1 MFLANSLKEKLK
13 RDYIEGETES
23 DGPLFRYD
31 PPPKNP
37 KVLLNFGE
45 NMKLNKGQEF
55 SSSWNISPHQL
66 QSFDKKEWEKAF
78 SLQRLHDRWKERVI
92 IDFDYKYKKFPDG
105 CAFKGVKEKKA
116 IINDIKDPDILCLK
130 PRKWNIS
137 TAAREKYT
145 PELKKILF
153 QEKHGLG
160 EFMVVPLKI
169 PHPPEGTD
177 SRDKSEIDGNIWNVS
192 SLPNKNELIEKDNQE
207 LFEAKENTIKYWK
220 KNEYDRFNQNPLPIS
235 NERKKI
241 EVIRYYKR
249 YRTPVQKSIDYQNVM
264 DKVKEST
271 IFEKENVIKKVK
283 RNNPGMEHY
292 PEKINALVF
301 KEMYHTYKDKYNEFI
316 GNLPKE
322 ELKRRQMEKN
332 KFKWNDKDLVNKI
345 TAINKYTNTGLFDDI
360 SNNLTFEKNTKKEN
374 ENEKEKEMTKTYEKN
389 KSVNEQPIKINLHR
403 SQSLNYSNN
412 ILLPLVIKGNEIN
425 KQEELIEEK
434 LEEEFKKEQKRKLLL
449 DSRRFTR
456 KMYVDKFESKYP
468 LSKVEYD
475 NSRIANDT
483 KDLTDTLK
491 RNKTFIMSS
500 TNLSPDEI
508 NTMNEISK
516 SSECN
521 PHFLEAYSKVASQEF
536 EKINRNKKREK
547 DSNLEFTYSHPGI
560 YRTFNFV
567 EKTTKIKRDITGEET
582 TEIVPQK
589 ISESFWSCCMN
600 SNKDSQGCKK
610 TVSKKVKWNYY

>member
-23 DGPLFRYD
+23 DGPLFRYE

-37 KVLLNFGE
+37 KVLLNFNE
-45 NMKLNKGQEF
+45 NAKSDKSTEF
-55 SSSWNISPHQL
+55 SSSFRISPHQL
-66 QSFDKKEWEKAF
+66 QSFDKKEWERAF
-78 SLQRLHDRWKERVI
+78 SLERLHDRWKKRVI

-105 CAFKGVKEKKA
+105 CSFKGVKEKKA
-116 IINDIKDPDILCLK
+116 IINDFRDPDILCLK
-130 PRKWNIS
+130 SRKWNIS
-137 TAAREKYT
+137 TAAREKYK
-145 PELKKILF
+145 PELNKILF

-177 SRDKSEIDGNIWNVS
+177 SRNKSEIDGNIWNVS
-192 SLPNKNELIEKDNQE
+192 NLPDRNELIEKDNQE

-220 KNEYDRFNQNPLPIS
+220 KNEYDRYNQKALPIS

-271 IFEKENVIKKVK
+271 VFQKENVIKKVK

-301 KEMYHTYKDKYNEFI
+301 KEMYNTYKDKYNELI

-345 TAINKYTNTGLFDDI
+345 TAINKYTNTGIFDDV
-360 SNNLTFEKNTKKEN
+360 SNNLTFDKNQNKEN
-374 ENEKEKEMTKTYEKN
+374 EDENELAKTFEQN
-389 KSVNEQPIKINLHR
+389 KPPNEQPKINLHR

-425 KQEELIEEK
+425 KEEEHIQEK
-434 LEEEFKKEQKRKLLL
+434 LEEEYKKEQKRKLLL
-449 DSRRFTR
+449 ESKRFIR

-468 LSKVEYD
+468 ISKIEYN
-475 NSRIANDT
+475 NSKIANDT

-500 TNLSPDEI
+500 TNLTPDDI

-521 PHFLEAYSKVASQEF
+521 PHFLEAYSKIARQEF
-536 EKINRNKKREK
+536 EKMHRNIKKEK
-547 DSNLEFTYSHPGI
+547 ESNLEYSYSHPGI
-560 YRTFNFV
+560 YRTFNFI
-567 EKTTKIKRDITGEET
+567 EKISRIKRDITGEET
-582 TEIVPQK
+582 TEIIPQK
-589 ISESFWSCCMN
+589 KSESFWSCCMN
-600 SNKDSQGCKK
+600 SDKDSQGCKK
-610 TVSKKVKWNYY
+610 IVSKKFKWNYY

>member
-23 DGPLFRYD
+23 DGPLFRYE

-37 KVLLNFGE
+37 KVLLNFNE
-45 NMKLNKGQEF
+45 NAKSDKSTEF
-55 SSSWNISPHQL
+55 SSSFRISPHQL
-66 QSFDKKEWEKAF
+66 QSFDKKEWERAF
-78 SLQRLHDRWKERVI
+78 SLERLHDRWKKRVI

-105 CAFKGVKEKKA
+105 CSFKGVKEKKA
-116 IINDIKDPDILCLK
+116 IINDFRDPDILCLK
-130 PRKWNIS
+130 SRKWNIS
-137 TAAREKYT
+137 TAAREKYK
-145 PELKKILF
+145 PELNKILF

-160 EFMVVPLKI
+160 EFMVVSLKI

-177 SRDKSEIDGNIWNVS
+177 SRNKSEIDGNIWNVS
-192 SLPNKNELIEKDNQE
+192 NLPDRNELIEKDNQE

-220 KNEYDRFNQNPLPIS
+220 KNEYDRYNQKALPIS

-271 IFEKENVIKKVK
+271 VFQKENVIKKVK

-301 KEMYHTYKDKYNEFI
+301 KEMYNTYKDKYNELI

-345 TAINKYTNTGLFDDI
+345 TAINKYTNTGIFDDV
-360 SNNLTFEKNTKKEN
+360 SNNLTFDKNQKKEN
-374 ENEKEKEMTKTYEKN
+374 EDENELAKTFEQIKPP
-389 KSVNEQPIKINLHR
+389 NEQPKINLHR

-425 KQEELIEEK
+425 KEEEHIQEK
-434 LEEEFKKEQKRKLLL
+434 LEEEYKKEQKRKLLL
-449 DSRRFTR
+449 ESKRFIR

-468 LSKVEYD
+468 ISKIEYN
-475 NSRIANDT
+475 NSKIANDT

-500 TNLSPDEI
+500 TNLTPDEI

-521 PHFLEAYSKVASQEF
+521 PHFLEAYSKIARQEF
-536 EKINRNKKREK
+536 EKMHRNIKKEK
-547 DSNLEFTYSHPGI
+547 ESNLEYSYSHPGI
-560 YRTFNFV
+560 YRTFNFI
-567 EKTTKIKRDITGEET
+567 EKISRIKRDITGEET
-582 TEIVPQK
+582 TEIIPQK
-589 ISESFWSCCMN
+589 KSESFWSCCMN
-600 SNKDSQGCKK
+600 SDKDSQGCKK
-610 TVSKKVKWNYY
+610 IVSKKFKWNYY

>member
-23 DGPLFRYD
+23 DGPLFRYE

-37 KVLLNFGE
+37 KVLLNFNE
-45 NMKLNKGQEF
+45 NAKSDKSTEF
-55 SSSWNISPHQL
+55 SSSFRISPHQL
-66 QSFDKKEWEKAF
+66 QSFDKKEWERAF
-78 SLQRLHDRWKERVI
+78 SLERLHDRWKKRVI

-105 CAFKGVKEKKA
+105 CSFKGVKEKKA
-116 IINDIKDPDILCLK
+116 IINDFRDPDILCLK
-130 PRKWNIS
+130 SRKWNIS
-137 TAAREKYT
+137 TAAREKYK
-145 PELKKILF
+145 PELNKILF

-177 SRDKSEIDGNIWNVS
+177 SRNKSEIDGNIWNVS
-192 SLPNKNELIEKDNQE
+192 NLPDRNELIEKDNQE

-220 KNEYDRFNQNPLPIS
+220 KNEYDRYNQKALPIS

-271 IFEKENVIKKVK
+271 VFQKENVIKKVK

-301 KEMYHTYKDKYNEFI
+301 KEMYNTYKDKYNELI

-345 TAINKYTNTGLFDDI
+345 TAINKYTNTGIFDDV
-360 SNNLTFEKNTKKEN
+360 SNNLTFDKNQKKEN
-374 ENEKEKEMTKTYEKN
+374 EDENELAKTFEQN
-389 KSVNEQPIKINLHR
+389 KPPNEQPKINLHR

-425 KQEELIEEK
+425 KEEEHIQEK
-434 LEEEFKKEQKRKLLL
+434 LEEEYKKEQKRKLLL
-449 DSRRFTR
+449 ESKRFIR

-468 LSKVEYD
+468 ISKIEYN
-475 NSRIANDT
+475 NSKIANDT

-500 TNLSPDEI
+500 TNLTPDDI

-521 PHFLEAYSKVASQEF
+521 PHFLEAYSKIARQEF
-536 EKINRNKKREK
+536 EKMHRNIKKEK
-547 DSNLEFTYSHPGI
+547 ESNLEYSYSHPGI
-560 YRTFNFV
+560 YRTFNFI
-567 EKTTKIKRDITGEET
+567 EKISRIKRDITGEET
-582 TEIVPQK
+582 TEIIPQK
-589 ISESFWSCCMN
+589 KSESFWSCCMN
-600 SNKDSQGCKK
+600 SDKDSQGCKK
-610 TVSKKVKWNYY
+610 IVSKKFKWNYY

>member
-23 DGPLFRYD
+23 DGPLFRYE

-37 KVLLNFGE
+37 KVLLNFNE
-45 NMKLNKGQEF
+45 NAKSDKSTEF
-55 SSSWNISPHQL
+55 SSSFRISPHQL
-66 QSFDKKEWEKAF
+66 QSFDKKEWERAF
-78 SLQRLHDRWKERVI
+78 SLERLHDRWKKRVI

-105 CAFKGVKEKKA
+105 CSFKGVKEKKA
-116 IINDIKDPDILCLK
+116 IINDFRDPDILCLK
-130 PRKWNIS
+130 SRKWNIS
-137 TAAREKYT
+137 TAAREKYK
-145 PELKKILF
+145 PELNKILF

-177 SRDKSEIDGNIWNVS
+177 SRNKSEIDGNIWNVS
-192 SLPNKNELIEKDNQE
+192 NLPDRNELIEKDNQE

-220 KNEYDRFNQNPLPIS
+220 KNEYDRYNQKALPIS

-271 IFEKENVIKKVK
+271 VFQKENVIKKVK

-301 KEMYHTYKDKYNEFI
+301 KEMYNTYKDKYNELI

-345 TAINKYTNTGLFDDI
+345 TAINKYTNTGIFDDV
-360 SNNLTFEKNTKKEN
+360 SNNLTFDKNQKKEN
-374 ENEKEKEMTKTYEKN
+374 EDENELAKTFEQN
-389 KSVNEQPIKINLHR
+389 KPPNEQPKINLHR
-403 SQSLNYSNN
+403 SQSLNYSSN

-425 KQEELIEEK
+425 KEEEHIQEK
-434 LEEEFKKEQKRKLLL
+434 LEEEYKKEQKRKLLL
-449 DSRRFTR
+449 ESKRFIR

-468 LSKVEYD
+468 ISKIEYN
-475 NSRIANDT
+475 NSKIANDT

-500 TNLSPDEI
+500 TNLTPDDI

-521 PHFLEAYSKVASQEF
+521 PHFLEAYSKIARQEF
-536 EKINRNKKREK
+536 EKMHRNIKKEK
-547 DSNLEFTYSHPGI
+547 ESNLEYSYSHPGI
-560 YRTFNFV
+560 YRTFNFI
-567 EKTTKIKRDITGEET
+567 EKISRIKRDITGEET

-589 ISESFWSCCMN
+589 KSESFWSCCMN
-600 SNKDSQGCKK
+600 SDKDSQGCKK
-610 TVSKKVKWNYY
+610 IVSKKFKWNYY

>member
-23 DGPLFRYD
+23 DGPLFRYE

-37 KVLLNFGE
+37 KVLLNFNE
-45 NMKLNKGQEF
+45 NAKSDKSTEF
-55 SSSWNISPHQL
+55 SSSFRISPHQL
-66 QSFDKKEWEKAF
+66 QSFDKKEWERAF
-78 SLQRLHDRWKERVI
+78 SLERLHDRWKKRVI

-105 CAFKGVKEKKA
+105 CSFKGVKEKKA
-116 IINDIKDPDILCLK
+116 IINDFRDPDILCLK
-130 PRKWNIS
+130 SRKWNIS
-137 TAAREKYT
+137 TAAREKYK
-145 PELKKILF
+145 PELNKILF

-177 SRDKSEIDGNIWNVS
+177 SRNKSEIDGNIWNVS
-192 SLPNKNELIEKDNQE
+192 NLPDRNELIEKDNQE

-220 KNEYDRFNQNPLPIS
+220 KNEYDRYNQKALPIS

-271 IFEKENVIKKVK
+271 VFQKENVIKKVK

-301 KEMYHTYKDKYNEFI
+301 KEMYNTYKDKYNELI

-345 TAINKYTNTGLFDDI
+345 TAINKYTNTGIFDDV
-360 SNNLTFEKNTKKEN
+360 SNNLTFDKNQKKEN
-374 ENEKEKEMTKTYEKN
+374 EDENELAKTFEQN
-389 KSVNEQPIKINLHR
+389 KPPNEQPKINLHR

-425 KQEELIEEK
+425 KEEEHIQEK
-434 LEEEFKKEQKRKLLL
+434 LEEEYKKEQKRKLLL
-449 DSRRFTR
+449 ESKRFIR

-468 LSKVEYD
+468 ISKIEYN
-475 NSRIANDT
+475 NSKIANDT

-500 TNLSPDEI
+500 TNLTPDDI

-521 PHFLEAYSKVASQEF
+521 PHFLEAYSKIARQEF
-536 EKINRNKKREK
+536 EKMHRNIKKEK
-547 DSNLEFTYSHPGI
+547 ESNLEYSYSHPGI
-560 YRTFNFV
+560 YRTFNFI
-567 EKTTKIKRDITGEET
+567 EKISRIKRDITEEET

-589 ISESFWSCCMN
+589 KSESFWSCCMN
-600 SNKDSQGCKK
+600 SDKDSQGCKK
-610 TVSKKVKWNYY
+610 IVSKKFKWNYY